1 MKPRIRVVTFDLDNT
16 LWDVHSVITNAERT
30 LRTWFDEKIPE
41 VNQTFDGDGLLA
53 LRTRIVEENP
63 AIVHNL
69 TELRRTTFVRSIEQC
84 GYDAPSAARL
94 ADEAMVVFLDARHDV
109 TYFDGALEVLEEL
122 ASRYLLGALS
132 NGNADVF
139 RLGLGDF
146 FSFDYSAA
154 KVGAGKP
161 APDMFHAALDHAG
174 AQPEQMVHVGDHPED
189 DIRAAAN
196 LGIHTV
202 WVNLTGERYPEDAP
216 ATLEVTDLRE
226 VPTRID
232 ELAGS

>member
-16 LWDVHSVITNAERT
+16 LWDVHSVIGNAERT
-30 LRTWFDEKIPE
+30 LRAWFDERIPE

-63 AIVHNL
+63 EIVHNL

-84 GYDAPSAARL
+84 GYDPRSAVRL

-109 TYFDGALEVLEEL
+109 TFFDGALEVLEEL

-154 KVGAGKP
+154 KVGASKP
-161 APDMFHAALDHAG
+161 APDMFHAALEHTG
-174 AQPEQMVHVGDHPED
+174 ADPEQMVHVGDHLEH

-202 WVNLTGERYPEDAP
+202 WVNLTGERYPDDAP
-216 ATLEVTDLRE
+216 ATVEVSDLRD
-226 VPTRID
+226 VPSRID

>member
-16 LWDVHSVITNAERT
+16 LWDVNSVIGNAERT
-30 LRTWFDEKIPE
+30 LRAWFSEKVPE
-41 VNQTFDGDGLLA
+41 VHQTFDGDGLAA
-53 LRTRIVEENP
+53 LRNRIVEENP

-69 TELRRTTFVRSIEQC
+69 SELRRTMFARSIEQS
-84 GYDAPSAARL
+84 GYAARSAQRL
-94 ADEAMVVFLDARHDV
+94 ADEALTVFLDARHDV
-109 TYFDGALEVLEEL
+109 TYFDGALEVLAEL

-161 APDMFHAALDHAG
+161 APDMFHAALEHAG
-174 AQPEQMVHVGDHPED
+174 AEPQQMVHVGDHPED

-202 WVNLTGERYPEDAP
+202 WVNLTGECYPEDAP
-216 ATLEVTDLRE
+216 ETVQVTDLRE
-226 VPTRID
+226 VPARID
-232 ELAGS
+232 ELGGS

>member
-16 LWDVHSVITNAERT
+16 LWDVNHVLGNAERT
-30 LRTWFDEKIPE
+30 LRAWFNEKVPE
-41 VNQTFDGDGLLA
+41 LNQRFDRDALLA

-63 AIVHNL
+63 EISHNL
-69 TELRRTTFVRSIEQC
+69 TELRRTTFLRSIEQC
-84 GYDAPSAARL
+84 GYDASSAFRL

-109 TYFDGALEVLEEL
+109 TFFDGALEVLQEL
-122 ASRYLLGALS
+122 ASRYVLGALS

-146 FSFDYSAA
+146 FSFDYSAE
-154 KVGAGKP
+154 KVGASKP
-161 APDMFHAALDHAG
+161 APDMFHAALEHAG
-174 AQPEQMVHVGDHPED
+174 VGPEQMVHVGDHPED

-202 WVNLTGERYPEDAP
+202 WVNLTGERYPDDAP
-216 ATLEVTDLRE
+216 ATVEVTDLRE

>member
-16 LWDVHSVITNAERT
+16 LWDVHSVIGNAELT
-30 LRTWFDEKIPE
+30 LRAWFDERIPE

-63 AIVHNL
+63 EIVHNL

-84 GYDAPSAARL
+84 GYDPRSAVRL

-109 TYFDGALEVLEEL
+109 TFFDGALEVLEEL

-154 KVGAGKP
+154 KVGASKP
-161 APDMFHAALDHAG
+161 APDMFHAALEHTG
-174 AQPEQMVHVGDHPED
+174 ADPEQMVHVGDHLEH

-202 WVNLTGERYPEDAP
+202 WVNLTGERYPDDAP
-216 ATLEVTDLRE
+216 ATVEVSDLRD
-226 VPTRID
+226 VPSRID

>member
-1 MKPRIRVVTFDLDNT
+1 VKPRIQVVTFDLDNT
-16 LWDVHSVITNAERT
+16 LWDVNSVIGNAERT
-30 LRTWFDEKIPE
+30 LRAWFNEKVPE
-41 VNQTFDGDGLLA
+41 VNQTFDGDGLAA

-69 TELRRTTFVRSIEQC
+69 TELRRTMFARSIEQS
-84 GYDAPSAARL
+84 GYDAHSAQRL
-94 ADEAMVVFLDARHDV
+94 ADEALTVFLDARHEV

-161 APDMFHAALDHAG
+161 APDMFHAALEHAG
-174 AQPEQMVHVGDHPED
+174 AEPEQMVHVGDHPED

-202 WVNLTGERYPEDAP
+202 WVNLTGECYPDDAP
-216 ATLEVTDLRE
+216 ATVEVTDLRE
-226 VPTRID
+226 VPLRID

>member
-1 MKPRIRVVTFDLDNT
+1 VKPRIRVVTFDLDNT
-16 LWDVHSVITNAERT
+16 LWDVNSVIGNAERT
-30 LRTWFDEKIPE
+30 LRAWFNEKVPE
-41 VNQTFDGDGLLA
+41 VHQTFDGDGLAA
-53 LRTRIVEENP
+53 LRNRIVEENP

-69 TELRRTTFVRSIEQC
+69 SELRRTMFARSIEQS
-84 GYDAPSAARL
+84 GYSARSAQRL
-94 ADEAMVVFLDARHDV
+94 ADEALTVFLDARHDV
-109 TYFDGALEVLEEL
+109 TYFDGALEVLAEL

-161 APDMFHAALDHAG
+161 APDMFHAALEHAG
-174 AQPEQMVHVGDHPED
+174 AEPDQMVHVGDHPED

-202 WVNLTGERYPEDAP
+202 WVNLTGECYPEDAP
-216 ATLEVTDLRE
+216 ETVQVTDLRE
-226 VPTRID
+226 VPARID
-232 ELAGS
+232 ELEGS